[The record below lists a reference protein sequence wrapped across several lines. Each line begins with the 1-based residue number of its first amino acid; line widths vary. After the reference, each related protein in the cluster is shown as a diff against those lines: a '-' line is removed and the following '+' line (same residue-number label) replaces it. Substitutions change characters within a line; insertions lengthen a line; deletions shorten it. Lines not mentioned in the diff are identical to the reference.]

1 MAKRPSESDTEL
13 PRKRVRFGDAGTPL
27 RSEASPVAR
36 RRLQLKQLS
45 PRHVR
50 MKQVKCSPL
59 RRAIKSGVTVLKL
72 TKAVDEPLI
81 APEPCYLSPQG
92 KYM

>member
-1 MAKRPSESDTEL
+1 MIARCEVNTHFDLAANYMAKRPSESDTEL

-27 RSEASPVAR
+27 RSEAPPVAR

-59 RRAIKSGVTVLKL
+59 RQAIRL
-72 TKAVDEPLI
+72 
-81 APEPCYLSPQG
+81 
-92 KYM
+92 